1 MTDRYYSPAQAS
13 EIFPLSEKTLH
24 RACRRGEIGSK
35 VNGKWVIKAS
45 ELDAWYERCK
55 AKRQPR
61 DPELRT
67 PRSEAASLR
76 RMVREPSTP

>member
-13 EIFPLSEKTLH
+13 EIFPLSEKTLY
-24 RACRRGEIGSK
+24 RACRRGEFGSK

-55 AKRQPR
+55 TKPQSS
-61 DPELRT
+61 DPMPRT
-67 PRSEAASLR
+67 PRSERASLR
-76 RMVREPSTP
+76 KSLGL